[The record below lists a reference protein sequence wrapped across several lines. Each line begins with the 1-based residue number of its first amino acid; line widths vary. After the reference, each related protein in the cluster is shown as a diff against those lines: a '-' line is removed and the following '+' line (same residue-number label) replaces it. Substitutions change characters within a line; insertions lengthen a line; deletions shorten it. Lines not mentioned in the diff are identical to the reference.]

1 MINNNQFSE
10 TEINQLKEYRDKC
23 LNNRLKERFIA
34 LIIFATLSVSKIQ
47 LAEIMGKSKKTIE
60 NWLSIYYAEG
70 IEGLD
75 NFKYKHK
82 KSFSNFY
89 QKNQVKIFVSFNNPE
104 TVKEVS
110 DYIEKKFNV
119 KYSDEGTRKLLISL
133 GLKVMKTKTVP
144 GNTPPIETQKQFI
157 QEYEEMRKEPDSV
170 TLFGDGMHLIHQN
183 LPGNCWADPLF
194 PPIIETNSGR
204 KRLNILG
211 AYNPENGSFIHF
223 TGEENCNAE
232 TVLEGY

>member
-110 DYIEKKFNV
+110 DYIEKKLAT
-119 KYSDEGTRKLLISL
+119 DTRRDI
-133 GLKVMKTKTVP
+133 
-144 GNTPPIETQKQFI
+144 
-157 QEYEEMRKEPDSV
+157 
-170 TLFGDGMHLIHQN
+170 
-183 LPGNCWADPLF
+183 
-194 PPIIETNSGR
+194 
-204 KRLNILG
+204 
-211 AYNPENGSFIHF
+211 
-223 TGEENCNAE
+223 
-232 TVLEGY
+232 